1 MERGSP
7 NDKVVVVIDDDALVL
22 EAMSG
27 LLRGWGYQV
36 VAATDDD
43 LALDQLM
50 ELGRRPDLIICDYR
64 LAQGRVGIDAIDR
77 VRKAFEIPAFVI
89 SADAVAHARRTGGE
103 QYRVLSKP
111 VSPMALQ
118 AAVSTALD
126 VDSLS
131 ADDE

>member
-1 MERGSP
+1 MTRGNP
-7 NDKVVVVIDDDALVL
+7 NDKIVVVIDDDALVL

-36 VAATDDD
+36 VAAANDD
-43 LALDQLM
+43 LALDQLI

-64 LAQGRVGIDAIDR
+64 LSEGRIGVDAIDR
-77 VRKAFEIPAFVI
+77 VRKAFEIPAFVV
-89 SADAVAHARRTGGE
+89 SADAVAHARRAGGE
-103 QYRVLSKP
+103 QYSVLSKP

-118 AAVSTALD
+118 TAVSTVLE
-126 VDSLS
+126 VDSGR

>member
-1 MERGSP
+1 MDRAHP

-36 VAATDDD
+36 VAAANDD
-43 LALDQLM
+43 LALDLLM

-64 LAQGRVGIDAIDR
+64 LSQGRIGVDAIDR

-89 SADAVAHARRTGGE
+89 SADAVAHGRRGGGE

-111 VSPMALQ
+111 VTPVALQ
-118 AAVSTALD
+118 TAVSTVLD

-131 ADDE
+131 GDDD

>member
-7 NDKVVVVIDDDALVL
+7 NDKMVVVIDDDAMVL

-27 LLRGWGYQV
+27 LLRGWGFQV
-36 VAATDDD
+36 VAATSDD

-50 ELGRRPDLIICDYR
+50 EIGRRPDLIICDYR
-64 LAQGRVGIDAIDR
+64 LSQGRIGVDAIDR
-77 VRKAFEIPAFVI
+77 VRRAFEIPAFVI
-89 SADAVAHARRTGGE
+89 SADAMAHARRPSGE
-103 QYRVLSKP
+103 QYRVLNKP

-126 VDSLS
+126 VDSFS
-131 ADDE
+131 DDDE